1 MEKEEISTSVC
12 GRYVSWLSI
21 RIFHIFPSH
30 WTFDAIKHCNRFQ
43 FESVSF
49 LYISHLFCSILW
61 TESFYFFHC
70 REGLRIS
77 KVSLPCAAHLFREKE
92 ANEQSWITSFFWRG
106 WKPICNPFLLTVQ
119 CMEMATKVKENW
131 MKKHTAKG
139 CLCIG
144 HDMKLSQYV
153 CVCVCVLFL
162 SVYFLFIRSLD
173 S

>member
-1 MEKEEISTSVC
+1 MFHGCQFEFSTFFLRIGPLTPFSIVTAFNLNLCHFCIFLICFALFC
-12 GRYVSWLSI
+12 GQKVSIFFTAVKVYVSQK
-21 RIFHIFPSH
+21 FH
-30 WTFDAIKHCNRFQ
+30 
-43 FESVSF
+43 F
-49 LYISHLFCSILW
+49 L
-61 TESFYFFHC
+61 
-70 REGLRIS
+70 
-77 KVSLPCAAHLFREKE
+77 AHLFREKE

-106 WKPICNPFLLTVQ
+106 WKPICNPFLLTIQ